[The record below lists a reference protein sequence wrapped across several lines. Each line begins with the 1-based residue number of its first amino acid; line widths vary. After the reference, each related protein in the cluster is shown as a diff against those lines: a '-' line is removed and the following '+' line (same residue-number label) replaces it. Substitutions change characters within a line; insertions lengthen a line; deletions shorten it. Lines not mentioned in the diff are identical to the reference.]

1 MSWTLVRKYNYAKLA
16 EDFRRC
22 LIHNYRPLVNQDRPP
37 PPPMKCES
45 ILLSHRD
52 GPKLKEKKSKI
63 VLKLFRM
70 CLPQQIDFG
79 ECFFVKTLLLVSIV
93 KSLD

>member
-1 MSWTLVRKYNYAKLA
+1 MVSKYNYAKHV

-22 LIHNYRPLVNQDRPP
+22 LIHYYRPLVNQDN

-52 GPKLKEKKSKI
+52 GPKFKEKKSKT
-63 VLKLFRM
+63 V
-70 CLPQQIDFG
+70 
-79 ECFFVKTLLLVSIV
+79 
-93 KSLD
+93 